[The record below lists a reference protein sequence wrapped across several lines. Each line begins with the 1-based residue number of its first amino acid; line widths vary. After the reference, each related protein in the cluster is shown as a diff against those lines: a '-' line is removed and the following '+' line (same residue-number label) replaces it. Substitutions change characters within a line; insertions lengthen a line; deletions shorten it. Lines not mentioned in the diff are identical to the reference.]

1 MNLMTTAPAGDPAK
15 RGADS
20 NSLCSSK
27 SVLLINLGTPSAP
40 DVRAVREYLREF
52 LGDPYVIRLPR
63 RLGWLNPLLGRLIA
77 RFRAAASAKLYR
89 SIWTADGSPLLTLS
103 QQQSSALQ
111 DLLPPGWNVF
121 LAMRYGQPS
130 IRRVLE
136 EIRNRGITELVVV
149 PMYPHFAGPSTGTA
163 LELFYKSV
171 QEIGLNISV
180 TVRTAWYDD
189 ASYIAAQ
196 AAVIRGQVAEHSLT
210 PENTFLLFC
219 AHSMPV
225 SYIRSGDPYLDHI
238 TRSIELV
245 RSKLQWPEDRQGLC
259 FQSKLGPV
267 DWLTPNIET
276 TLRQLAEA
284 GDKQVLVCPISF
296 TADCLETIQELGMFY
311 RDLFEKELGGRL
323 HLCPALNNHPSFISA
338 LRSLVLRGPQ
348 RAELPD
354 RPEPRVARTSQT
366 DSGEA
371 ASLLMVGIS
380 IPNYLNST
388 RGPELR
394 HDDLSGLKS
403 VKLPAEQVTPL
414 LHELCADGLAFEA
427 WVLNTCN
434 RFEVYAW
441 VPNGADRIDRETL
454 WMEIMRR
461 VFGDRDH
468 SQLAINSLQ
477 DFDAIHHLSRTAA
490 GLNSVLPGETD
501 IVDQLESSLRVA
513 RAAGTSGQRTV
524 TLLTQVI
531 DSASRLRRETAWG
544 RYAPSNCSAML
555 RRLRQEYDCDWRKQ
569 RIAVIGRSTTCA
581 SMLKELVDQ
590 HDVPSEHITFIHK
603 GSRRDGQIKKMRR
616 LVPKAHKIRV
626 ESYDDSAV
634 LAAVEDCDLV
644 VYGIDQRRVVLD
656 GRSLKSRLAAKP
668 KHRIIIDFN
677 SFGSTAHLDQVPQM
691 TLWDIDRIEKEV
703 AQYARSLCGDDA
715 FKKAVASI
723 EDDIEQCARHLLDQ
737 FPSLRDAGADSATV
751 KQQSQ
756 RVAV

>member
-1 MNLMTTAPAGDPAK
+1 MNLMTTAPAGDSAK
-15 RGADS
+15 NGAA
-20 NSLCSSK
+20 NNPLHSSK

-40 DVRAVREYLREF
+40 DTGAVRKYLREF
-52 LGDPYVIRLPR
+52 LSDPYVVRLPR
-63 RLGWLNPLLGRLIA
+63 RLAWMNPLLGRLIA
-77 RFRAAASAKLYR
+77 RLRAAKSAELYR
-89 SIWTADGSPLLTLS
+89 SIWTTDGSPLRTLS
-103 QQQSSALQ
+103 QQQSRALQ

-121 LAMRYGQPS
+121 LAMRYGEPS

-136 EIRNRGITELVVV
+136 EIRDRGITELVVV
-149 PMYPHFAGPSTGTA
+149 PMYPHFAGPTTGTA

-171 QEIGLNISV
+171 QEVGLNISM

-196 AAVIRGQVAEHSLT
+196 AAVIQNQVTEHGLG

-225 SYIRSGDPYLDHI
+225 SYIQQGDPYLDHI
-238 TRSIELV
+238 TRSIGLV
-245 RSKLQWPEDRQGLC
+245 RGKLQWPEDRQGLC

-267 DWLTPNIET
+267 EWLSPNIET

-284 GDKQVLVCPISF
+284 GDKQVLVCPVSF
-296 TADCLETIQELGMFY
+296 TTDCLETIQELGMLY
-311 RDLFEKELGGRL
+311 RDLFEKELGGRF
-323 HLCPALNNHPSFISA
+323 HLCPALNTHPTFISA

-348 RAELPD
+348 RVEIAD
-354 RPEPRVARTSQT
+354 CPEPRISSPCSV
-366 DSGEA
+366 DSCDA

-380 IPNYLNST
+380 VPNYLKSS

-394 HDDLSGLKS
+394 HDDLSGLQS
-403 VKLPAEQVTPL
+403 VKLPAEQITPL
-414 LHELCADGLAFEA
+414 LHELCSDGLALEA

-441 VPNGADRIDRETL
+441 VPIGACRLDRETL

-468 SQLAINSLQ
+468 SQLAMNSLQ
-477 DFDAIHHLSRTAA
+477 GFDVIHHLLRTAI

-501 IVDQLESSLRVA
+501 IVGQLNTSLRVA
-513 RAAGTSGQRTV
+513 LAAGTSGERTL

-531 DSASRLRRETAWG
+531 ESASRLRKETAWG
-544 RYAPSNCSAML
+544 RYAPSYCSAML
-555 RRLRQEYDCDWRKQ
+555 GRLRQEYDCDWRKK
-569 RIAVIGRSTTCA
+569 RIAVIGRSTTCE
-581 SMLKELVDQ
+581 SMLQELVDQ

-626 ESYDDSAV
+626 ESYDDPAV

-644 VYGIDQRRVVLD
+644 VYGIDQRGVVLD
-656 GRSLKSRLAAKP
+656 GRSLKSCLAANP
-668 KHRIIIDFN
+668 KHRIIMDFN
-677 SFGSTAHLDQVPQM
+677 SFGSTAHLDEVPDM
-691 TLWDIDRIEKEV
+691 TLWDIHRINKEL
-703 AQYARSLCGDDA
+703 AQYALGLCSDDA
-715 FKKAVASI
+715 FQKVVADV
-723 EDDIEQCARHLLDQ
+723 EDRIEQCAQHLLDQ
-737 FPSLRDAGADSATV
+737 FPSLRNASAIDAGEKRRSE
-751 KQQSQ
+751 

>member
-1 MNLMTTAPAGDPAK
+1 MNLMTTAPAGDLAK
-15 RGADS
+15 SGADN
-20 NSLCSSK
+20 NSLHSSK

-40 DVRAVREYLREF
+40 DVPAVRKYLREF

-63 RLGWLNPLLGRLIA
+63 WLGWMNPLLGRLIA
-77 RFRAAASAKLYR
+77 RLRAAKSAELYH
-89 SIWTADGSPLLTLS
+89 SIWTTDGSPLLTLS
-103 QQQSSALQ
+103 RQQSGALQ

-121 LAMRYGQPS
+121 LAMRYGEPS

-136 EIRNRGITELVVV
+136 EIRDRGITELVVV

-196 AAVIRGQVAEHSLT
+196 AAVIRGQVAEHGLT

-225 SYIRSGDPYLDHI
+225 SYIQRGDPYLDHI

-245 RSKLQWPEDRQGLC
+245 RGKLQWPEDRQGLC

-267 DWLTPNIET
+267 EWLSPNIET

-311 RDLFEKELGGRL
+311 RDLFETELGGRFL
-323 HLCPALNNHPSFISA
+323 LCPALNNHPSFISA

-348 RAELPD
+348 RAELAA
-354 RPEPRVARTSQT
+354 RPEPRVSSPCST
-366 DSGEA
+366 DSRDT

-380 IPNYLNST
+380 IPNYLNSS
-388 RGPELR
+388 RGPKLR

-414 LHELCADGLAFEA
+414 LHELCADGLALEA

-441 VPNGADRIDRETL
+441 VPNGTCRLDRETL
-454 WMEIMRR
+454 WVEIMRR

-468 SQLAINSLQ
+468 SQLAINALQ
-477 DFDAIHHLSRTAA
+477 DHDAIHHLLRTAA

-524 TLLTQVI
+524 TLLAQVI
-531 DSASRLRRETAWG
+531 DDVSRLRRDTAWG
-544 RYAPSNCSAML
+544 RYAPSYCSAML
-555 RRLRQEYDCDWRKQ
+555 GRLRQEYDCDWRKQ

-656 GRSLKSRLAAKP
+656 GRSLKSHLAAKP
-668 KHRIIIDFN
+668 KHRIVIDFN
-677 SFGSTAHLDQVPQM
+677 SFGSTAHLDEVPEM
-691 TLWDIDRIEKEV
+691 TLWDIGRIEDEV
-703 AQYARSLCGDDA
+703 AQYARSLCGDGD
-715 FKKAVASI
+715 FKKAVADV
-723 EDDIEQCARHLLDQ
+723 EDKIEQCAQHLLDQ
-737 FPSLRDAGADSATV
+737 FPSLRNASANIASS
-751 KQQSQ
+751 KQQSE

>member
-1 MNLMTTAPAGDPAK
+1 MNLMTAAPAGDLAK
-15 RGADS
+15 SGAD
-20 NSLCSSK
+20 NNPLHSSK

-40 DVRAVREYLREF
+40 DVRAVRDYLREF
-52 LGDPYVIRLPR
+52 LRDPYVIRLPR
-63 RLGWLNPLLGRLIA
+63 WLGWMNPLLGRLIA
-77 RFRAAASAKLYR
+77 RLRAAKSAKLYR
-89 SIWTADGSPLLTLS
+89 SIWTTDGSPLLTLS
-103 QQQSSALQ
+103 RQQSEALQ

-121 LAMRYGQPS
+121 LAMRYGEPS

-136 EIRNRGITELVVV
+136 EIRDRGITELVVV
-149 PMYPHFAGPSTGTA
+149 PMYPHFAGPTTGTA

-171 QEIGLNISV
+171 QEIGLNISM

-196 AAVIRGQVAEHSLT
+196 AAVIRNQIAEHGLT
-210 PENTFLLFC
+210 PENTFLLFS

-225 SYIRSGDPYLDHI
+225 SYIRRGDPYLEHV

-245 RSKLQWPEDRQGLC
+245 RRKLQWPEDRQGLC

-267 DWLTPNIET
+267 EWLSPNVET
-276 TLRQLAEA
+276 MLRQLAEA
-284 GDKQVLVCPISF
+284 GEKQVLVCPVSF
-296 TADCLETIQELGMFY
+296 TTDCLETIQELGMLY
-311 RDLFEKELGGRL
+311 RDLFEKVLGGRFL
-323 HLCPALNNHPSFISA
+323 LCPALNNHPSFISA

-348 RAELPD
+348 RAELAD
-354 RPEPRVARTSQT
+354 RPEPRVSSPCSN
-366 DSGEA
+366 DSCDS

-380 IPNYLNST
+380 IPNYLKSS

-414 LHELCADGLAFEA
+414 LHELCSDGLALEA

-441 VPNGADRIDRETL
+441 VPNGACRLDRETL
-454 WMEIMRR
+454 WIEIMRR
-461 VFGDRDH
+461 VFGDRDY

-477 DFDAIHHLSRTAA
+477 DFDAIYHLLRTAA

-501 IVDQLESSLRVA
+501 IIDQLESSLRVT
-513 RAAGTSGQRTV
+513 RAAGTSGERTV
-524 TLLTQVI
+524 SLLTHVI
-531 DSASRLRRETAWG
+531 ESASRLRRETAWG
-544 RYAPSNCSAML
+544 RYAPSYCSAML
-555 RRLRQEYDCDWRKQ
+555 GRLRREYDCDWRKQ

-616 LVPKAHKIRV
+616 LIPKAHKIRV

-668 KHRIIIDFN
+668 KHRIVIDFN
-677 SFGSTAHLDQVPQM
+677 SFGSTAYLDQVPEM
-691 TLWDIDRIEKEV
+691 TLWDIGRIENEV
-703 AQYARSLCGDDA
+703 AQYARSLCGDVA
-715 FKKAVASI
+715 FQKVVARV
-723 EDDIEQCARHLLDQ
+723 EDKIEQCAHHLLDQ
-737 FPSLRDAGADSATV
+737 FPTLRNAGADIAGA
-751 KQQSQ
+751 KQQAE